1 VSRIGKLP
9 VKVPSGV
16 TVTVSGNKI
25 EVKGAKGTLSRE
37 VPAEIKVEFANGI
50 ITVSPTPGVESE
62 NTKALWGLYRVLI
75 DNMVVGV
82 SAGYKIDLEIYG
94 VGYKFELKGK
104 DLLVAAGLSDT
115 VLFKAR
121 PGLEYKT
128 DGAVKA
134 SVEGIDKEKVGQ
146 AAADIRRIRPP
157 EPYKGK
163 GIRYAGEKI
172 RRKAGKTAG
181 K

>member
-1 VSRIGKLP
+1 VP
-9 VKVPSGV
+9 VKVPAGV
-16 TVTVSGNKI
+16 SVTVSGQKV
-25 EVKGAKGTLSRE
+25 EVRGGKGTLSRE
-37 VPAEIKVEFANGI
+37 VPPEIKVEFADGAI
-50 ITVSPTPGVESE
+50 RLAPAVEAE

-82 SAGYKIDLEIYG
+82 SAGYKIELEIVG
-94 VGYKFELKGK
+94 VGYKAELKGK
-104 DLLVAAGLSDT
+104 DLLIAAGLSQP

-121 PGLEYKT
+121 PGLDYKT
-128 DGAVKA
+128 DAPGKIA
-134 SVEGIDKEKVGQ
+134 VEGIDKEKVGQ

-163 GIRYAGEKI
+163 GIRYAGEQV
-172 RRKAGKTAG
+172 RRKVGKTAG

>member
-1 VSRIGKLP
+1 MSRIGKLP
-9 VKVPSGV
+9 VTIPAGVEVKVDGA
-16 TVTVSGNKI
+16 TVS
-25 EVKGAKGTLSRE
+25 VKGAKGTLTRTLPPE
-37 VPAEIKVEFANGI
+37 VKVSVDGQIA
-50 ITVSPTPGVESE
+50 TVSPGVENE
-62 NTKALWGLYRVLI
+62 QTKALWGLYRVLI
-75 DNMVVGV
+75 NNMVVGV
-82 SAGYKIDLEIYG
+82 STGYKIELEIVG
-94 VGYKFELKGK
+94 VGYKFEMKGQ
-104 DLLVAAGLSDT
+104 DVIVSAGLSEN

-121 PGLEYKT
+121 PGLVYKVESAT
-128 DGAVKA
+128 KM

-163 GIRYAGEKI
+163 GIKYAGEQI

>member
-9 VKVPSGV
+9 VKLPSGV
-16 TVTVSGNKI
+16 TVKVDGSKV
-25 EVKGAKGTLSRE
+25 EVKGGKGTLTRA
-37 VPAEIKVEFANGI
+37 VPPELKVEVADGAVHI
-50 ITVSPTPGVESE
+50 SPAMETEQ
-62 NTKALWGLYRVLI
+62 TKALWGLTRVLI
-75 DNMVVGV
+75 NNMVVGV
-82 SAGYKIDLEIYG
+82 SVGYKIDLEVVG
-94 VGYKFELKGK
+94 VGYKFEQKGK
-104 DLLVAAGLSDT
+104 DMLIAAGLSET

-121 PGLEYKT
+121 PGLEYRA
-128 DGAVKA
+128 DGPTKM

-163 GIRYAGEKI
+163 GIRYAGERI
-172 RRKAGKTAG
+172 RKKAGKTAG

>member
-16 TVTVSGNKI
+16 TVKIDGSTV
-25 EVKGAKGTLSRE
+25 EVKGGKGTLSRE
-37 VPAEIKVEFANGI
+37 VPAEVKVEFSDGV
-50 ITVSPTPGVESE
+50 ITVSPAIEAE

-82 SAGYKIDLEIYG
+82 SAGYKRELEIVG
-94 VGYKFELKGK
+94 VGYKAELKGK
-104 DLLVAAGLSDT
+104 DLLIAAGLSDT

-128 DGAVKA
+128 EGTGKIVI
-134 SVEGIDKEKVGQ
+134 EGIDKEKVGQ

-163 GIRYAGEKI
+163 GIRYAGEQI

>member
-1 VSRIGKLP
+1 MSRIGKLP
-9 VKVPSGV
+9 VKLPSGV
-16 TVTVSGNKI
+16 TVKVDGRTVEI
-25 EVKGAKGTLSRE
+25 KGAKGTLTKE
-37 VPAEIKVEFANGI
+37 LPAEVGVEVADGVVNVVPAL
-50 ITVSPTPGVESE
+50 ESE

-75 DNMVVGV
+75 NNMVVGV
-82 SAGYKIDLEIYG
+82 SAGYKIELEVHG
-94 VGYKFELKGK
+94 VGYKVELKGK
-104 DLLVAAGLSDT
+104 DLLIAAGLSDT

-128 DGAVKA
+128 EGTVKM

-163 GIRYAGEKI
+163 GIRYVGENI

>member
-1 VSRIGKLP
+1 
-9 VKVPSGV
+9 
-16 TVTVSGNKI
+16 
-25 EVKGAKGTLSRE
+25 
-37 VPAEIKVEFANGI
+37 VE
-50 ITVSPTPGVESE
+50 TEQ
-62 NTKALWGLYRVLI
+62 TKALWGLYRVLI
-75 DNMVVGV
+75 NNMVVGV
-82 SAGYKIDLEIYG
+82 SAGYKIDLEVVG
-94 VGYKFELKGK
+94 VGYKFEQKGK
-104 DLLVAAGLSDT
+104 DMLIAAGLSET

-121 PGLEYKT
+121 PGLEYKA
-128 DGAVKA
+128 DGPTKM

-163 GIRYAGEKI
+163 GIRYAGERI

>member
-1 VSRIGKLP
+1 
-9 VKVPSGV
+9 
-16 TVTVSGNKI
+16 VTVSIGSGKI

-37 VPAEIKVEFANGI
+37 LPAEIKAEFADGI
-50 ITVSPTPGVESE
+50 ITVSPAMETEH
-62 NTKALWGLYRVLI
+62 TKALWGLYRVLI

-82 SAGYKIDLEIYG
+82 SAGYKIDLEVVG
-94 VGYKFELKGK
+94 VGYKFEIKGK
-104 DLLVAAGLSDT
+104 DLVVTAGLSYP

-121 PGLEYKT
+121 PGIEYKSEAPT
-128 DGAVKA
+128 KV
-134 SVEGIDKEKVGQ
+134 SVEGVDKEKVGQ

-163 GIRYAGEKI
+163 GVRYAGEHV

>member
-1 VSRIGKLP
+1 LP

-16 TVTVSGNKI
+16 TVTVSGSKV
-25 EVKGAKGTLSRE
+25 EVKGGKGTLSRE
-37 VPAEIKVEFANGI
+37 VPPELKVAFEGGVVK
-50 ITVSPTPGVESE
+50 VSPAIEAE

-75 DNMVVGV
+75 NNMVTGV
-82 SAGYKIDLEIYG
+82 SAGYKIELEIVG
-94 VGYKFELKGK
+94 VGYKFEMKGK

-121 PGLEYKT
+121 PGLEYKI
-128 DGAVKA
+128 DGPNKA

-163 GIRYAGEKI
+163 GIRYAGEQI

>member
-1 VSRIGKLP
+1 MSRIGKLP
-9 VKVPSGV
+9 VKIPSGV
-16 TVTVSGNKI
+16 QVKI
-25 EVKGAKGTLSRE
+25 DGQRVEVKGAKGTLSRE
-37 VPAEIKVEFANGI
+37 IPSELKVEVKENAVFVTTAI
-50 ITVSPTPGVESE
+50 EAD
-62 NTKALWGLYRVLI
+62 NTKALWGLFRVLI

-82 SAGYKIDLEIYG
+82 SSGYKKELEIVG
-94 VGYKFELKGK
+94 VGYKAELKGK
-104 DLLVAAGLSDT
+104 DLNIAAGLSNT

-121 PGLEYKT
+121 PGLDYKT
-128 DGAVKA
+128 EGPTKIVI
-134 SVEGIDKEKVGQ
+134 EGIDKEKVGQ

-163 GIRYAGEKI
+163 GIRYLGEHI